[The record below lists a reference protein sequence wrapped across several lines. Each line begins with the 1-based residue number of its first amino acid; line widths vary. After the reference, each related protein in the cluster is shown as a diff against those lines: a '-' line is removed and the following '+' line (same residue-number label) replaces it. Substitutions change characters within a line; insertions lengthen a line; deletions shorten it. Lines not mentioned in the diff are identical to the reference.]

1 MMSDKNK
8 KKIVEKIETKKAEAE
23 KLKTLQN
30 TYNSIDDY
38 NTSQKEKM
46 LERAEN
52 ANSEEEQLKFQ
63 NEAKYYESLAN
74 DAWSNASSL
83 GNSIANIEKSIDKLE
98 GKIDTKGVYE
108 LKKKLKKLREV
119 DIPEIEKTFSEISTE
134 VSKGYTSS
142 LDPEKIKRA
151 KASDAHNKANGTY
164 DDYNKYKSKLDAAK
178 READQ
183 LETEINSKETY

>member
-1 MMSDKNK
+1 MSDKNK
-8 KKIVEKIETKKAEAE
+8 KKIVEKIEAKKAKAE
-23 KLKTLQN
+23 KLKSLQ
-30 TYNSIDDY
+30 IAFDAMDDY
-38 NTSQKEKM
+38 NMSQKEKM

-52 ANSEEEQLKFQ
+52 AHSKEDRLKFQ
-63 NEAKYYESLAN
+63 NEAKYYEILSN
-74 DAWSNASSL
+74 DAWNNAASL
-83 GNSIANIEKSIDKLE
+83 SKDIANIEKSIDKLE
-98 GKIDTKGVYE
+98 GKIDEKGVYE

-119 DIPEIEKTFSEISTE
+119 DIPEIDKTFSEISTE

-151 KASDAHNKANGTY
+151 RASDAHNKANGTY
-164 DDYNKYKSKLDAAK
+164 KAYNEYKSKLDAAK

>member
-1 MMSDKNK
+1 MSDKNK

-23 KLKTLQN
+23 KLKSLQN
-30 TYNSIDDY
+30 SFDSIDDY
-38 NTSQKEKM
+38 NMSQKEKM

-52 ANSEEEQLKFQ
+52 ANSEEERLKFQ
-63 NEAKYYESLAN
+63 NEAKYYESLSN
-74 DAWSNASSL
+74 DAWKNASSL
-83 GNSIANIEKSIDKLE
+83 SNSIANIEKSIDKLE

-164 DDYNKYKSKLDAAK
+164 EAYNEYKSKLDAAK

>member
-1 MMSDKNK
+1 MSDKNK

>member
-1 MMSDKNK
+1 MSDKNK

-23 KLKTLQN
+23 KLKSLQ
-30 TYNSIDDY
+30 TAFDSIDDY
-38 NTSQKEKM
+38 NMRQKEKM

-52 ANSEEEQLKFQ
+52 ANSEEERLKFQ
-63 NEAKYYESLAN
+63 NEAKYYESLSN
-74 DAWSNASSL
+74 DAWKNASSL
-83 GNSIANIEKSIDKLE
+83 SNSIANIEKSIDKLE

-164 DDYNKYKSKLDAAK
+164 EAYNEYKSKLDAAK

>member
-1 MMSDKNK
+1 
-8 KKIVEKIETKKAEAE
+8 
-23 KLKTLQN
+23 
-30 TYNSIDDY
+30 
-38 NTSQKEKM
+38 M

-52 ANSEEEQLKFQ
+52 AHSKEEQLKFQ
-63 NEAKYYESLAN
+63 NEAKYYESLSN
-74 DAWSNASSL
+74 DAWNNASSL
-83 GNSIANIEKSIDKLE
+83 SNSIANIEKSIDKLE

-151 KASDAHNKANGTY
+151 RASDAHNKANGTY
-164 DDYNKYKSKLDAAK
+164 KAYNEYKSKLDAAK

>member
-1 MMSDKNK
+1 MSDKNK
-8 KKIVEKIETKKAEAE
+8 KKIVEKIEAKKAKAE
-23 KLKTLQN
+23 KLKSLQ
-30 TYNSIDDY
+30 IAFDAMDDY
-38 NTSQKEKM
+38 NMSQKEKM

-52 ANSEEEQLKFQ
+52 AHSKEDRLKFQ
-63 NEAKYYESLAN
+63 NEAKYYEILSN
-74 DAWSNASSL
+74 DAWNNAASL
-83 GNSIANIEKSIDKLE
+83 GKDIANIEKSIDKLE
-98 GKIDTKGVYE
+98 GKIDEKGVYE

-119 DIPEIEKTFSEISTE
+119 DIPEIDKTFSEISTE

-151 KASDAHNKANGTY
+151 RASDAHNKANGTY
-164 DDYNKYKSKLDAAK
+164 KAYNEYKSKLDAAK

>member
-1 MMSDKNK
+1 MSDKNK

-23 KLKTLQN
+23 KLKSLQ
-30 TYNSIDDY
+30 TAFDSMDDY
-38 NTSQKEKM
+38 NMSQKEKM

-52 ANSEEEQLKFQ
+52 ANSEEERLKFQ
-63 NEAKYYESLAN
+63 NEAKYYESLSN
-74 DAWSNASSL
+74 DAWKNASSL
-83 GNSIANIEKSIDKLE
+83 SNSIANIEKSIDKLE

-164 DDYNKYKSKLDAAK
+164 EAYNEYKSKLDAAK

>member
-1 MMSDKNK
+1 M
-8 KKIVEKIETKKAEAE
+8 
-23 KLKTLQN
+23 
-30 TYNSIDDY
+30 
-38 NTSQKEKM
+38 
-46 LERAEN
+46 
-52 ANSEEEQLKFQ
+52 
-63 NEAKYYESLAN
+63 
-74 DAWSNASSL
+74 
-83 GNSIANIEKSIDKLE
+83 
-98 GKIDTKGVYE
+98 
-108 LKKKLKKLREV
+108 KKKLKKLREV

>member
-23 KLKTLQN
+23 KLKSLQSA
-30 TYNSIDDY
+30 YNSIDDY
-38 NTSQKEKM
+38 NIGQKEKM
-46 LERAEN
+46 LERAAN
-52 ANSEEEQLKFQ
+52 ANSEEEKLKFQ

-74 DAWSNASSL
+74 DAWNNASSL
-83 GNSIANIEKSIDKLE
+83 SDSIANIEKSIDKLE

-108 LKKKLKKLREV
+108 LKKKLKKLKEV

-151 KASDAHNKANGTY
+151 DR
-164 DDYNKYKSKLDAAK
+164 KSTRL
-178 READQ
+178 
-183 LETEINSKETY
+183 NSSH

>member
-23 KLKTLQN
+23 KQKSLQ
-30 TYNSIDDY
+30 TAFDSIDDY

-46 LERAEN
+46 LERAAN
-52 ANSEEEQLKFQ
+52 ANSEEERLKFQ

-74 DAWSNASSL
+74 DAWNNASSL
-83 GNSIANIEKSIDKLE
+83 SDSIANIEKSIDKLE

-134 VSKGYTSS
+134 VSKGFTSS

-151 KASDAHNKANGTY
+151 RASDAHNKANGTY
-164 DDYNKYKSKLDAAK
+164 KAYNEYKSKLDAAK

-183 LETEINSKETY
+183 LETEINRKETY

>member
-1 MMSDKNK
+1 MSDKNK

-74 DAWSNASSL
+74 DA
-83 GNSIANIEKSIDKLE
+83 
-98 GKIDTKGVYE
+98 
-108 LKKKLKKLREV
+108 
-119 DIPEIEKTFSEISTE
+119 
-134 VSKGYTSS
+134 
-142 LDPEKIKRA
+142 
-151 KASDAHNKANGTY
+151 
-164 DDYNKYKSKLDAAK
+164 
-178 READQ
+178 
-183 LETEINSKETY
+183 

>member
-23 KLKTLQN
+23 KLKSLQN
-30 TYNSIDDY
+30 TFDSIDDY
-38 NTSQKEKM
+38 NMSQKEKM

-52 ANSEEEQLKFQ
+52 ANSEEERLKFQ
-63 NEAKYYESLAN
+63 NEAKYYESLSN
-74 DAWSNASSL
+74 DAWKNASSL
-83 GNSIANIEKSIDKLE
+83 SNSIANIEKSIDKLE

-164 DDYNKYKSKLDAAK
+164 EAYNEYKSKLDAAK

>member
-1 MMSDKNK
+1 MSDKNK
-8 KKIVEKIETKKAEAE
+8 KKIVEKIEAKKAKAE
-23 KLKTLQN
+23 KLKSLQ
-30 TYNSIDDY
+30 IAFDAMDDY
-38 NTSQKEKM
+38 NMSQKEKM

-52 ANSEEEQLKFQ
+52 AHSKEDRLKFK
-63 NEAKYYESLAN
+63 NEAKYYEILSN
-74 DAWSNASSL
+74 DAWNNAASL
-83 GNSIANIEKSIDKLE
+83 GNDIANIEKSIDKLE
-98 GKIDTKGVYE
+98 GKIDEKGVYE

-119 DIPEIEKTFSEISTE
+119 DIPEIDKTFSEISTE

-151 KASDAHNKANGTY
+151 RASDAHNKANGTY
-164 DDYNKYKSKLDAAK
+164 KAYNEYKSKLDAAK

>member
-8 KKIVEKIETKKAEAE
+8 KKIVEKIETKKAKAE
-23 KLKTLQN
+23 KLKSLKTAFDAM
-30 TYNSIDDY
+30 DDY
-38 NTSQKEKM
+38 NMSQKEKM

-52 ANSEEEQLKFQ
+52 ANSKEEKLKFQ
-63 NEAKYYESLAN
+63 NEAKYYERLSN
-74 DAWSNASSL
+74 DAWNNAASL
-83 GNSIANIEKSIDKLE
+83 SNSIANIEKSIDKLE

-134 VSKGYTSS
+134 ISKGYTSS

>member
-1 MMSDKNK
+1 MSDKNK

-23 KLKTLQN
+23 KLKSLQN
-30 TYNSIDDY
+30 TFDAMDDY
-38 NTSQKEKM
+38 NMSQKEKM
-46 LERAEN
+46 LERAKN
-52 ANSEEEQLKFQ
+52 ANSEEEKLKFQ
-63 NEAKYYESLAN
+63 NEAKYYESLSN
-74 DAWSNASSL
+74 DAWSNAASL
-83 GNSIANIEKSIDKLE
+83 SDSISNIEKSIDKLE

-108 LKKKLKKLREV
+108 LKKKLKKLKEV

-151 KASDAHNKANGTY
+151 KASDANNKANGTY
-164 DDYNKYKSKLDAAK
+164 KAYNEYKSKLDAAK

-183 LETEINSKETY
+183 LETEINNKETY

>member
-1 MMSDKNK
+1 MSDKNK

-23 KLKTLQN
+23 KLKSLQ
-30 TYNSIDDY
+30 TAFDSIDDY
-38 NTSQKEKM
+38 NMSQKEKM

-52 ANSEEEQLKFQ
+52 ANSEEERLKFQ
-63 NEAKYYESLAN
+63 NEAKYYESLSN
-74 DAWSNASSL
+74 DAWKNASSL
-83 GNSIANIEKSIDKLE
+83 SNSIANIEKSIDKLE

-164 DDYNKYKSKLDAAK
+164 EAYNEYKSKLDAAK

>member
-23 KLKTLQN
+23 KLKSLKN
-30 TYNSIDDY
+30 AYDSMDDY
-38 NTSQKEKM
+38 NMSQKEKM
-46 LERAEN
+46 LERAKN
-52 ANSEEEQLKFQ
+52 ANSEEEKLKFQ

-74 DAWSNASSL
+74 DAWNNASSL
-83 GNSIANIEKSIDKLE
+83 SDSIANIEKSIDELE
-98 GKIDTKGVYE
+98 GKIDEKGVYE
-108 LKKKLKKLREV
+108 LKKRLKKLREV
-119 DIPEIEKTFSEISTE
+119 DIPEIEKVFSEISTE

>member
-23 KLKTLQN
+23 KLKSLQ
-30 TYNSIDDY
+30 TAFDSIDDY
-38 NTSQKEKM
+38 NMSQKEKM

-52 ANSEEEQLKFQ
+52 ANSEEERLKFQ
-63 NEAKYYESLAN
+63 NEAKYYESLSN
-74 DAWSNASSL
+74 DAWKNASSL
-83 GNSIANIEKSIDKLE
+83 SNSIANIEKSIDKLE

-164 DDYNKYKSKLDAAK
+164 EAYNEYKSKLDAAK

>member
-8 KKIVEKIETKKAEAE
+8 KKIVEKIETKKAEAK
-23 KLKTLQN
+23 KLKSLQN

-38 NTSQKEKM
+38 NMSQKEKM

-52 ANSEEEQLKFQ
+52 ANSEEEKLKFQ

-83 GNSIANIEKSIDKLE
+83 GNDIANIEKSIDKLE

-108 LKKKLKKLREV
+108 LKKKLKKLKEV

-134 VSKGYTSS
+134 ISKGFTSS

-164 DDYNKYKSKLDAAK
+164 KEYNEYKSKLDAAK

>member
-1 MMSDKNK
+1 MSDKNK
-8 KKIVEKIETKKAEAE
+8 KKIVEKIETKKAKAE
-23 KLKTLQN
+23 KLKSLQ
-30 TYNSIDDY
+30 IAFDAMDDY
-38 NTSQKEKM
+38 NMSQKEKM

-52 ANSEEEQLKFQ
+52 AHSKEDRLKFQ
-63 NEAKYYESLAN
+63 NEAKYYEILSN
-74 DAWSNASSL
+74 DAWNNAASL
-83 GNSIANIEKSIDKLE
+83 GKDIANIEKSIDKLE
-98 GKIDTKGVYE
+98 GKIDEKGVYE

-119 DIPEIEKTFSEISTE
+119 DIPEIDKIFSEISTE

-151 KASDAHNKANGTY
+151 RASDAHNKANGTY
-164 DDYNKYKSKLDAAK
+164 KAYNEYKSKLDAAK

>member
-1 MMSDKNK
+1 MSDKNK

-30 TYNSIDDY
+30 TFDAMDDY

-164 DDYNKYKSKLDAAK
+164 KANNEYKSKLDAAK

-183 LETEINSKETY
+183 LETEINRKETY

>member
-1 MMSDKNK
+1 MSDKNK

-23 KLKTLQN
+23 KLKSLQN
-30 TYNSIDDY
+30 TFDSIDDY
-38 NTSQKEKM
+38 NMSQKEKM

-52 ANSEEEQLKFQ
+52 ANSEEERLKFQ
-63 NEAKYYESLAN
+63 NEAKYYESLSN
-74 DAWSNASSL
+74 DAWKNASSL
-83 GNSIANIEKSIDKLE
+83 SNSIANIEKSIDKLE

-164 DDYNKYKSKLDAAK
+164 EAYNEYKSKLDAAK

>member
-23 KLKTLQN
+23 KLKSLQN

-38 NTSQKEKM
+38 NMSQKEKM

-74 DAWSNASSL
+74 DAWNNASSL
-83 GNSIANIEKSIDKLE
+83 GNSITNIEKSIDKLE

-151 KASDAHNKANGTY
+151 RASDAHNKANGTY
-164 DDYNKYKSKLDAAK
+164 KEYNEYKSKLDAAK

-183 LETEINSKETY
+183 LETEINRKETY

>member
-1 MMSDKNK
+1 MLSEKNK
-8 KKIVEKIETKKAEAE
+8 KKIADKIAEKQAEAE
-23 KLKTLQN
+23 KLKSLQ
-30 TYNSIDDY
+30 TKFDAMDDY
-38 NTSQKEKM
+38 NMSQKEKM

-52 ANSEEEQLKFQ
+52 AHSKEDRLKFQ
-63 NEAKYYESLAN
+63 HEAKLYEAMAN
-74 DAWSNASSL
+74 NAWNNAASL
-83 GNSIANIEKSIDKLE
+83 GNDIANIEKSIDELE
-98 GKIDTKGVYE
+98 GKIDDKGVYE
-108 LKKKLKKLREV
+108 LKKRLKKLREV

-164 DDYNKYKSKLDAAK
+164 KAYNEYKSKLDAAK